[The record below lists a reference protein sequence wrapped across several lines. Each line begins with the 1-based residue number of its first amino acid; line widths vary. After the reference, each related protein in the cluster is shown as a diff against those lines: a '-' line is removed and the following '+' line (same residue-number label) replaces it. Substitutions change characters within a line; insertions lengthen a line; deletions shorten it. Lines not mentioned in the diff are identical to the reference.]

1 MSMYPGSGAQ
11 QRKPWELEYGAY
23 DRPMARFFNTVYA
36 WMAVGLAVTA
46 SVAWFV
52 SQSPAALHMVYGGG
66 PAVMVVMLLAMFAIA
81 WSVQTAAMRINANVA
96 TGLFLLYSALMGALL
111 SSIFIMYKLPTIGA
125 AFVMTGGTFAAM
137 SIYGFV
143 TKRDLT
149 RIGSFLVMAFV
160 GLFIASLIN
169 LFVASSAFSWFITY
183 AVLAVFIGITAYETQ
198 KLKVLAAQYGDNPAI
213 APRIAIIGSLLLYIA
228 FINMFLSILRIMGDR
243 R

>member
-1 MSMYPGSGAQ
+1 MSMYPGSGA

-46 SVAWFV
+46 AVAWFV

-137 SIYGFV
+137 SVYGFV

-169 LFVASSAFSWFITY
+169 LFVASNAFSWFITY

-213 APRIAIIGSLLLYIA
+213 APRIAIIGSLLLYIS
-228 FINMFLSILRIMGDR
+228 FINMFTSILRIMGDR

>member
-11 QRKPWELEYGAY
+11 RKPFELEYGAY

-46 SVAWFV
+46 AVAWFV
-52 SQSPAALHMVYGGG
+52 SQSTTALQMVYGGG
-66 PAVMVVMLLAMFAIA
+66 RGMMVVILLGMFAIA

-111 SSIFIMYKLPTIGA
+111 SGIFIVYKMQTIGA
-125 AFVMTGGTFAAM
+125 AFLMTGGTFAAM
-137 SIYGFV
+137 SVYGFV

-149 RIGSFLVMAFV
+149 RIGSFLVMAV
-160 GLFIASLIN
+160 IGLFIASLVNI
-169 LFVASSAFSWFITY
+169 FVASNALSWLITY

-198 KLKVLAAQYGDNPAI
+198 KLKVLAAQYGDNPAV
-213 APRIAIIGSLLLYIA
+213 APRIAIIGSLLLYIS
-228 FINMFLSILRIMGDR
+228 FINMFTSILRIMGDR